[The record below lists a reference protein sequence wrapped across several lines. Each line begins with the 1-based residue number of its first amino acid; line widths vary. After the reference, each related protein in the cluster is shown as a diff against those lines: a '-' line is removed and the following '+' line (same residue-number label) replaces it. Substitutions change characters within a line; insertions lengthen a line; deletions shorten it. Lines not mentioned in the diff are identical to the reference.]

1 MLTPPRLWSFFPPI
15 LLATL
20 IGTVATAVDR
30 LASPPGGLQLARPAS
45 NYGSSA
51 IRIDETAAPTYPRS
65 SVDSDDLRIEVSGPT
80 RRIVSQS
87 RTTDEYLYSIVPP
100 ETIMAVSGSAYQQSS
115 SNVYSYV
122 TKFHPAIASDPERV
136 LRLDPDLIFVS
147 STARADF
154 TSLVRNTGVPTY
166 RMFTMFTN
174 LDQVAESI
182 RAVGYLTGADEAARN
197 EEARFRSGLAAA
209 LAMRTPGP
217 ARPRILGLG
226 GSACY
231 GRDTLFNDIVEKLG
245 GVNVGAEGGVKGYEN
260 VGSEVILRW
269 DPEWIVTASDPGK
282 SEQARAELLA
292 DPAIALTQAA
302 RRGHILVFDNR
313 ILFTMSPFTL
323 SLVKAMAEELYGTPH
338 GAAGGA

>member
-1 MLTPPRLWSFFPPI
+1 MVVHLRLWSFLPPI

-20 IGTVATAVDR
+20 VGTIATAVDR

-45 NYGSSA
+45 NYGSSS
-51 IRIDETAAPTYPRS
+51 IRIESPSYPREA
-65 SVDSDDLRIEVSGPT
+65 VDSDDLRVRIPRPA

-100 ETIMAVSGSAYQQSS
+100 QTILAVSAGAYQQSS

-122 TKFHPAIASDPERV
+122 GKFHPAIASDPERV

-154 TSLVRNTGVPTY
+154 ISLVRNTGVPTY

-174 LDQVAESI
+174 LDQVADGI

-197 EEARFRSGLAAA
+197 EEARFRSGLATA
-209 LAMRTPGP
+209 LAMRTPGA

-245 GVNVGAEGGVKGYEN
+245 GINVGAEGGVKGYEN
-260 VGSEVILRW
+260 VGSEIILRW
-269 DPEWIVTASDPGK
+269 DPEWIVTAADPGK
-282 SEQARAELLA
+282 SEQARAKLLA

-302 RRGHILVFDNR
+302 RQGHILVFDNR
-313 ILFTMSPFTL
+313 ILFPMSPFTL
-323 SLVKAMAEELYGTPH
+323 ALVNAMADKLYGKPH
-338 GAAGGA
+338 GTAGGV

>member
-1 MLTPPRLWSFFPPI
+1 MLAHTRLWSFLPPI

-51 IRIDETAAPTYPRS
+51 IRIEAPTYPRE
-65 SVDSDDLRIEVSGPT
+65 SVDSDDLRIRIP
-80 RRIVSQS
+80 RPAHRIVSQS
-87 RTTDEYLYSIVPP
+87 RTTDEYLYSIAPP
-100 ETIMAVSGSAYQQSS
+100 QTIMAVSASAYQQSS

-122 TKFHPAIASDPERV
+122 TTYHPQIASDPERV
-136 LRLDPDLIFVS
+136 VRLDPDLIFVS

-182 RAVGYLTGADEAARN
+182 RAVGYLTGADESARN
-197 EEARFRSGLAAA
+197 EEARFRSGIAAA
-209 LAMRTPGP
+209 LAIRTSGP
-217 ARPRILGLG
+217 NRPRILGLG
-226 GSACY
+226 GLACY

-245 GVNVGAEGGVKGYEN
+245 GINVGAEGGVKGYEN
-260 VGSEVILRW
+260 VGSEIILRW
-269 DPEWIVTASDPGK
+269 DPEWIVTAADPGK
-282 SEQARAELLA
+282 AEQARARLLA

-302 RRGHILVFDNR
+302 RQGHILVFDNR
-313 ILFTMSPFTL
+313 MLFSLSPFTL
-323 SLVKAMAEELYGTPH
+323 SLVNAMAEQLYGKPQGH
-338 GAAGGA
+338 AGNL

>member
-1 MLTPPRLWSFFPPI
+1 MLAHTRLWSFLPPI

-20 IGTVATAVDR
+20 IGTIATAVDR
-30 LASPPGGLQLARPAS
+30 LASPAGGLQLARPAT
-45 NYGSSA
+45 NYGSSS
-51 IRIDETAAPTYPRS
+51 IRLQGPAYPRE
-65 SVDSDDLRIEVSGPT
+65 SVDSDDLRVQVPRPA

-87 RTTDEYLYSIVPP
+87 RTTDEFLYTIVPP
-100 ETIMAVSGSAYQQSS
+100 QTIMAVSASAYQQSS

-122 TKFHPAIASDPERV
+122 SKFQPLLASDPERI
-136 LRLDPDLIFVS
+136 LRLDPDLIVVS

-182 RAVGYLTGADEAARN
+182 RAIGYLTGEDEAARN
-197 EEARFRSGLAAA
+197 EEARFRSGLASA
-209 LAMRTPGP
+209 LAMRTPAP
-217 ARPRILGLG
+217 AKPRILGLG
-226 GSACY
+226 GRACY

-245 GVNVGAEGGVKGYEN
+245 GINVGAEGGVKGYEN
-260 VGSEVILRW
+260 VGSEIILRW
-269 DPEWIVTASDPGK
+269 DPEWIVTAADPGK
-282 SEQARAELLA
+282 AEQARARLLA

-302 RRGHILVFDNR
+302 RQGHILVFDNR
-313 ILFTMSPFTL
+313 ILFSLSPFTL
-323 SLVKAMAEELYGTPH
+323 SLVNAMAEELYGNPH